1 MKKILCIIM
10 AIFMAIGLWGCS
22 TLLDDDDATSARY
35 EIVGQTK
42 MNVDYDSYLGYSVEI
57 TGKLKNTTNKEFSY
71 VSVTF
76 ALYDA
81 DGNQIETALDNMNY
95 LQAGATWSF
104 KATVIGWTDVEPKS
118 YKLVEVSAF

>member
-1 MKKILCIIM
+1 MRKIFSIIM
-10 AIFMAIGLWGCS
+10 TIFVAIGFWGCS
-22 TLLDDDDATSARY
+22 TLLDDDDATSVRY

-42 MNVDYDSYLGYSVEI
+42 MDVDYNVYTGYTIEI
-57 TGKLKNTTNKEFSY
+57 TGKLKNTTSTEFSY

-76 ALYDA
+76 ALYDK

-95 LQAGATWSF
+95 LQAGSIWSF
-104 KATVIGWTDVEPKS
+104 KAMAWTDVEPKS